1 MEASE
6 TAKQGFESMGVELYS
21 LGLAGPFARW
31 LAHLGKAESP
41 YAAARGAIE
50 VLLGSL
56 SSLDAL
62 DQVEVMCA
70 GRTLGIFTG
79 TPQGLEEQAIQERLY
94 HLPAEVVN
102 HLSRLGSLP

>member
-1 MEASE
+1 MLLP
-6 TAKQGFESMGVELYS
+6 GV
-21 LGLAGPFARW
+21 R
-31 LAHLGKAESP
+31 
-41 YAAARGAIE
+41 IE

-70 GRTLGIFTG
+70 GRTLGICTG
-79 TPQGLEEQAIQERLY
+79 TRQGLEEQAIQERLY

-102 HLSRLGSLP
+102 HLKRLGSLP